1 MINQVLIVGAGPT
14 GLALALG
21 LTKQNIP
28 CKIIDK
34 NKGPGEESRAMVVQA
49 RILEFYEQLGIAE
62 NVIDKGMK
70 MKHLQFFKNVKRKA
84 KLNVENMGEG
94 QSPFPYILS
103 LPQDEHEKILIELL
117 AENGVEVAWQT
128 KLESFTEGKNEVST
142 LLNKEGQK
150 SNEVFQ
156 YVCGCDGAHS
166 TVRKALGFD
175 FIGGSY
181 DQLFYVADV
190 YCESNETNGF
200 QMRLF
205 DGGFCIIFPIRTTG
219 SFRLIGIVP
228 ELLKEKDGLKFSDIA
243 PYLQE
248 KLSLVITKVNWF
260 STYKVHHRM
269 SEHFRKGRIFIAGDA
284 GHVHS
289 PAGGQGMNTGIG
301 DAINLSWKLG
311 AVIDGR
317 MDSRVLDSYE
327 EERMAFAKTL
337 VSTTDRLF
345 SIMVGKGRGNQMI
358 RSIVLPTLIPKLTRF
373 AAVRK
378 MLFKVVSQIRIHYRD
393 SMLSTGKVGKVAAG
407 DRLPWVAFATGTN
420 YDLLQSFNWQIHVYG
435 DVIFNTKSVDIPI
448 TSFPYS
454 KIVEKAGIK
463 EGTVL
468 LIRPDGH
475 VAVACEEGVDAI
487 NAYVKKWHVRI

>member
-1 MINQVLIVGAGPT
+1 MNNQVLIVGAGPT

-28 CKIIDK
+28 CKLIDQ

-49 RILEFYEQLGIAE
+49 RILEFYDQLGIADDF
-62 NVIDKGMK
+62 IDKGIK
-70 MKHLQFFKNVKRKA
+70 IKQLQFFKNDKRKA

-103 LPQDEHEKILIELL
+103 LPQDEHEKILIALL
-117 AENGVEVAWQT
+117 AKNGVEVEWQT
-128 KLESFTEGKNEVST
+128 KLESFTEGKNVVST

-150 SNEVFQ
+150 SDEVFQ

-181 DQLFYVADV
+181 EQLFYVADV

-205 DGGFCIIFPIRTTG
+205 DEGFCIIFPIRTTG
-219 SFRLIGIVP
+219 SFRLVGIVP
-228 ELLKEKDGLKFSDIA
+228 ELLKEKDGLQFSDIA

-248 KLSLVITKVNWF
+248 RLSLELTKVNWF
-260 STYKVHHRM
+260 STYKVHHRI
-269 SEHFRKGRIFIAGDA
+269 SEHFRKGRVFIAGDA

-317 MDSRVLDSYE
+317 MNSRVLDSYE

-345 SIMVGKGRGNQMI
+345 SIMVGKGKGNQMI
-358 RSIVLPTLIPKLTRF
+358 RSIVLPTLIPKLTGF
-373 AAVRK
+373 AAVRN
-378 MLFKVVSQIRIHYRD
+378 MLFKVVSQIRIQYRD
-393 SMLSTGKVGKVAAG
+393 SMLSTGKVGKVVAG
-407 DRLPWVAFATGTN
+407 QRLPWVEFATGTN

-435 DVIFNTKSVDIPI
+435 GAISNTKSVDIPVY
-448 TSFPYS
+448 SFPYS
-454 KIVEKAGIK
+454 KTVEKAGIK

-475 VAVACEEGVDAI
+475 VAVACEEGIDAI
-487 NAYVKKWHVRI
+487 NTYVEKWHVRI